1 MHMQARSSHGP
12 SSPIGSSHEVA
23 AGGVQVVAA
32 THAVVLASG
41 TLAPVEGLRRA
52 LFPTLGPADVHRF
65 SCGHVVPPERL
76 LALALGRGP
85 TGRELDLRADRRAAA
100 DTLDELG
107 RLLLNVC
114 QAIPQARP
122 SSSS

>member
-1 MHMQARSSHGP
+1 MPAC
-12 SSPIGSSHEVA
+12 
-23 AGGVQVVAA
+23 GVQVVAA
-32 THAVVLASG
+32 AHAVVLASG

-52 LFPTLGPADVHRF
+52 LFPALDPAAVHRF

-85 TGRELDLRADRRAAA
+85 TGRELDLRAERRGAPGA
-100 DTLDELG
+100 LDELG

-114 QAIPQARP
+114 QAIPEVW
-122 SSSS
+122 SSSSASSA